1 MTEWTRKK
9 DETSNR
15 EIDVESLVTRI
26 RAGFRD
32 RTRRL
37 NQAWVAVR
45 ALFEDPEDTEQVFRV
60 VTALR
65 GKSLERAY
73 RRFRSTDTG
82 TRILSHEIDLL
93 NSLRDRE
100 FLGSHKENSLARAY
114 LHFVRSGDLT
124 ADGLVEASYEAK
136 ENVEDRDML
145 RYLNRIR
152 DMHDLWHTLTRYGR
166 EPLGEACLL
175 AFTYAQMK
183 NPGTAFIVILG
194 SRRLAKGYGRGTIH
208 ALWRAYRDGKRAS
221 WLAAQPFE
229 QMLGTDVDQL
239 RSMLSIPEPTAY
251 WMVLEQH
258 GLR

>member
-1 MTEWTRKK
+1 MTEWIRKK
-9 DETSNR
+9 DGTSHR
-15 EIDVESLVTRI
+15 EIDVERVATRI
-26 RAGFRD
+26 RASFRD
-32 RTRRL
+32 RAKRL
-37 NQAWVAVR
+37 NKAWVAVR

-93 NSLRDRE
+93 TSLRDRNSLE
-100 FLGSHKENSLARAY
+100 KHKESSLARTY
-114 LHFVRSGDLT
+114 LHFVRSADLT
-124 ADGLVEASYEAK
+124 ADGLVEASYEAT
-136 ENVEDRDML
+136 ENIEDRDLL

-175 AFTYAQMK
+175 AFTFAQMK

-229 QMLGTDVDQL
+229 EMLGTDVDQL

-251 WMVLEQH
+251 WLVLEQH

>member
-9 DETSNR
+9 DGTSNR

-32 RTRRL
+32 RTKRL

-60 VTALR
+60 VSALR

-82 TRILSHEIDLL
+82 KRILSHEIDLL
-93 NSLRDRE
+93 NSLRDRKS
-100 FLGSHKENSLARAY
+100 LGSHQENSLARAY
-114 LHFVRSGDLT
+114 LHFVRSADLT
-124 ADGLVEASYEAK
+124 ADGLVEASYEAT

-229 QMLGTDVDQL
+229 DMLGTNVDQL

-251 WMVLEQH
+251 WLVLEQH

>member
-9 DETSNR
+9 DGTSNR

-26 RAGFRD
+26 RTGFSD
-32 RTRRL
+32 RTKRL

-93 NSLRDRE
+93 TSLRDRE
-100 FLGSHKENSLARAY
+100 SLGSHKENSLARAY

-124 ADGLVEASYEAK
+124 ADGLVEASYEAT

>member
-9 DETSNR
+9 DEASNHEFDAGKVASSIR
-15 EIDVESLVTRI
+15 EGI
-26 RAGFRD
+26 RSRLK
-32 RTRRL
+32 RL

-45 ALFEDPEDTEQVFRV
+45 ALFDDPEDTEQVFRV
-60 VTALR
+60 ITALR

-73 RRFRSTDTG
+73 LRFRSTNTG
-82 TRILSHEIDLL
+82 TRVLSEETDLL
-93 NSLRDRE
+93 SSLRDRTALE
-100 FLGSHKENSLARAY
+100 KHQEGTLARAY
-114 LHFVRSGDLT
+114 LQFVRSGDLT
-124 ADGLVEASYEAK
+124 ADGLVEASYEAT
-136 ENVEDRDML
+136 ENIEDRDLL

-175 AFTYAQMK
+175 AFTFAQMK
-183 NPGTAFIVILG
+183 NPGTAFIVVLG
-194 SRRLAKGYGRGTIH
+194 SRRLAQGYGRGTIH

-221 WLAAQPFE
+221 WLAAQPYE
-229 QMLGTDVDQL
+229 EMLGTDVQEL

-251 WMVLEQH
+251 WLVLEQH

>member
-9 DETSNR
+9 DGASHR
-15 EIDVESLVTRI
+15 EFDAEKVVKSVHDGI
-26 RAGFRD
+26 RKRLK
-32 RTRRL
+32 RL

-73 RRFRSTDTG
+73 TRFRSTDTG
-82 TRILSHEIDLL
+82 TRILSEEIDLL
-93 NSLRDRE
+93 TSLRDRKSLE
-100 FLGSHKENSLARAY
+100 KYKEGSLARTY
-114 LHFVRSGDLT
+114 LHFVRSADLT
-124 ADGLVEASYEAK
+124 ADGLVDASYEAT
-136 ENVEDRDML
+136 ENIEDRNLL

-183 NPGTAFIVILG
+183 NPGTAFIVVLG

-229 QMLGTDVDQL
+229 QMLGTDVQQL
-239 RSMLSIPEPTAY
+239 RSMLDIPEPTAY
-251 WMVLEQH
+251 WLVLEQH

>member
-1 MTEWTRKK
+1 MTEWNRKK
-9 DETSNR
+9 DGTSNR

-32 RTRRL
+32 RTKRL

-93 NSLRDRE
+93 TSLRDRE
-100 FLGSHKENSLARAY
+100 SLGSHKENSLARAY

-124 ADGLVEASYEAK
+124 ADGLVEASYEAT

-251 WMVLEQH
+251 WLVLEQH